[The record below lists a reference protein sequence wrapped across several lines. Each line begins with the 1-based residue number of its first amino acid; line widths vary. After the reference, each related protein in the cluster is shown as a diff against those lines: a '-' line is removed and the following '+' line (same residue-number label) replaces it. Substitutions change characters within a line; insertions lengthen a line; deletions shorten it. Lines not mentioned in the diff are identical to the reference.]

1 MPALLNPCVEFANW
15 NRDLRAVCGNFSTA
29 RSDRHSLFIGS
40 VHGQDVCGLE
50 LAHIRTNAG
59 LISRQHTHGDGDDD
73 RHCFLILQGSGHQR
87 IRQQHRVID
96 LGPDDIA
103 LVDSAQAFEIEPQ
116 GLVQNTSVHL
126 SRAEVARQFGQQ
138 RLFGKLARNSVATH
152 TIRALVRSLEDAQ
165 LSEGYGG
172 ENDGS
177 AVEQALIGLTAAGLD
192 ERAEGQPG
200 FACVS
205 HNDIYGLATRLVEA
219 SLQETDLGPE
229 YLARHLN
236 VSVRQLYR
244 LFEQRHESIARY
256 IQQRRLERVAQDL
269 RARDLR
275 HESITQIAFK
285 WGFVD
290 AAHFSRAFKRHFQHA
305 PRDFRQQ
312 PA

>member
-1 MPALLNPCVEFANW
+1 MPALFNPCVEFANW

-29 RSDRHSLFIGS
+29 QSDRHSLFIGS

-59 LISRQHTHGDGDDD
+59 LISRHHTHGDGDDD

-116 GLVQNTSVHL
+116 GLVQNISVHL

-152 TIRALVRSLEDAQ
+152 MIRALVRSLEDAQ

-172 ENDGS
+172 ENDGP
-177 AVEQALIGLTAAGLD
+177 AVEQALIGLAVAGLD

-200 FACVS
+200 FACVGQD
-205 HNDIYGLATRLVEA
+205 DIYGLATRLVEA
-219 SLQETDLGPE
+219 SLQETELSPE

-256 IQQRRLERVAQDL
+256 IQRRRLERVAQDL

-312 PA
+312 PL

>member
-1 MPALLNPCVEFANW
+1 MPALLHTRTEFADW

-29 RSDRHSLFIGS
+29 LSERHSLFIGS

-59 LISRQHTHGDGDDD
+59 LISRQHTRGDGDDD
-73 RHCFLILQGSGHQR
+73 RHCFLILQSSGHQL
-87 IRQQHRVID
+87 IRQKDRVIE

-103 LVDSAQAFEIEPQ
+103 LVDSARPFEIEPQ
-116 GLVQNTSVHL
+116 GLVQNISVHL
-126 SRAEVARQFGQQ
+126 SREAVSRQFAQQ
-138 RLFGKLARNSVATH
+138 RLFGKLARNSVSTH
-152 TIRALVRSLEDAQ
+152 MIRALVRSLGDAE
-165 LSEGYGG
+165 LSEGHGG
-172 ENDGS
+172 KNDGP
-177 AVEQALIGLTAAGLD
+177 ALEQALIGLAIAGLD
-192 ERAEGQPG
+192 EGAEGQPG
-200 FACVS
+200 FACVG
-205 HNDIYGLATRLVEA
+205 HDDIYGLATRLVEA
-219 SLQETDLGPE
+219 SLQESELGPE